1 MLRKINLFEKV
12 PFERGAFIFWKIFD
26 FPLDKSPEMY
36 YNISWCNTQYYKEV
50 CNMTISIRLSES
62 DSALIRKYAEMNKI
76 TISDLVRQTLLERI
90 EEEYDIAEYEE
101 AMKEYLDNPKTY
113 SLDEVEKEL
122 GLV

>member
-1 MLRKINLFEKV
+1 
-12 PFERGAFIFWKIFD
+12 
-26 FPLDKSPEMY
+26 
-36 YNISWCNTQYYKEV
+36 
-50 CNMTISIRLSES
+50 MTISIRLSES

>member
-1 MLRKINLFEKV
+1 
-12 PFERGAFIFWKIFD
+12 
-26 FPLDKSPEMY
+26 
-36 YNISWCNTQYYKEV
+36 
-50 CNMTISIRLSES
+50 MTISIRLSES

-122 GLV
+122 ELV